1 MSETR
6 PRGLSRLREIISIG
20 VWRGGSDTG
29 YRLPLVVV
37 SALMVPALAQAQVVT
52 GGTDPTTILDNIAT
66 FILGPFGEGLAVLG
80 LIGIG
85 FAFILGRASLGLIGS
100 IVGGLVLIFGASF
113 LITQFV
119 GAG

>member
-6 PRGLSRLREIISIG
+6 LRGLTRLREIISIG
-20 VWRGGSDTG
+20 AWRGGP
-29 YRLPLVVV
+29 YRLPLAVMA
-37 SALMVPALAQAQVVT
+37 ALMVPALAQAQVVT

-80 LIGIG
+80 LIGVG